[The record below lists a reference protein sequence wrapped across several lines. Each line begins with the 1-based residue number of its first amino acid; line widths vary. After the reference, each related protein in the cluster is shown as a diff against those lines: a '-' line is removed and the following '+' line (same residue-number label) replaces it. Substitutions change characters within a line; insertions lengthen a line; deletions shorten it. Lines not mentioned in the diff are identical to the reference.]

1 MRIRTKMFCLLLF
14 YQIRTRMLLQFMKT
28 VTVVNEIFP
37 SEMEM
42 IIRFKTKN
50 KLLYLSVKGVLSI
63 DFILKLLFR
72 SI

>member
-42 IIRFKTKN
+42 IIKFKT
-50 KLLYLSVKGVLSI
+50 
-63 DFILKLLFR
+63 
-72 SI
+72 